1 MLLKELTCYPAPTH
15 CTRSHLTVTIS
26 MLMSVLSQ
34 SGCCS
39 LHALAQS
46 RSYISTNVT
55 AAVCAVVAN
64 FEQALTPFDAPNVPD
79 LLLLLVRQ

>member
-1 MLLKELTCYPAPTH
+1 
-15 CTRSHLTVTIS
+15 
-26 MLMSVLSQ
+26 LSQ

-64 FEQALTPFDAPNVPD
+64 FEQALTPFDTPNIPD
-79 LLLLLVRQ
+79 LLLLLVRR